1 MKVLLVHAPIFFSR
15 RSRSALEH
23 VSNASPP
30 LGLAYL
36 AAMVEPEAEVEII
49 DAQGMS
55 EEMVKEKVRRTPA
68 SVVGISAST
77 VSIRNAARIAGWVKE
92 VQADCTTV
100 VGGPHVTAAPL
111 ETMEVFPVFDFGVA
125 GDGEVIF
132 RDLVR
137 AVGEGK
143 DRRSVPGVMYRDS
156 GSGVKANPPPPPI
169 PLDEIPF
176 PAWHLLP
183 PFDFYRFNPS
193 AYRRHPHA
201 MVIASRG
208 CPYQCIFCHAGRF
221 RQALQYRSPRNIVDE
236 IESLV
241 RTYGIREVK
250 FGDELFAVNT
260 SWVGKI
266 CEELRQ
272 RKLDVIWACEAR
284 ANTMTPEFARLL
296 KSGGCWQVTIGIE
309 SGSPRI
315 LERIKKKITREQVK
329 NTVRWAHE
337 AGLAV
342 RAFFMLGFPFEDRSD
357 MLQTIDFAVES
368 GVDDASFGFVVPFP
382 GTELYELCEEL
393 GYFGKNGWLEFDSVL
408 NRPGCPP
415 KGIPEDEMMALLKR
429 AYHRFFLR
437 PAYVARTIR
446 QIRAWDDVRRLWR
459 GARAVLSLRG
469 KAG

>member
-1 MKVLLVHAPIFFSR
+1 MNVLLIHAPIFFSR
-15 RSRSALEH
+15 RSRSSLET

-36 AAMVEPEAEVEII
+36 AAMIEREAEVEII
-49 DAQGMS
+49 DAQGLS
-55 EEMVKEKVRRTPA
+55 EEAVKERVRRTSA
-68 SVVGISAST
+68 SVVGLSAST
-77 VSIRNAARIAGWVKE
+77 VSIRNAARIAGWAKE
-92 VQADCTTV
+92 FHPDATTV

-111 ETMEVFPVFDFGVA
+111 ETMDVFPVFDFGVA

-132 RDLVR
+132 RELVR
-137 AVGEGK
+137 AVGHGH
-143 DRRSVPGVMYRDS
+143 DPCAVPGVIYRQA
-156 GSGVKANPPPPPI
+156 GSGLKVNPSPPPL

-183 PFDFYRFNPS
+183 PFKFYSFNPS

-221 RQALQYRSPRNIVDE
+221 RQNLQYRSPRNIVDE
-236 IESLV
+236 MEFLAK
-241 RTYGIREVK
+241 TYGIREIK

-266 CEELRQ
+266 CAEIRERN
-272 RKLDVIWACEAR
+272 LDVIWACEAR

-296 KSGGCWQVTIGIE
+296 KSGGCWQITIGIE

-342 RAFFMLGFPFEDRSD
+342 RAFFMLGFPFEERSD
-357 MLQTIDFAVES
+357 IVQTIDFAVES

-382 GTELYELCEEL
+382 GTELYELCQEQ

-408 NRPGCPP
+408 NRPGCLPRGMTE
-415 KGIPEDEMMALLKR
+415 KEMMALLKR
-429 AYHRFFLR
+429 AYNKFYVR
-437 PAYVARTIR
+437 PAYWVKTIR
-446 QIRAWDDVRRLWR
+446 QLRSLEDLKRLWR
-459 GARAVLSLRG
+459 GARAVLSLKGRP
-469 KAG
+469 A

>member
-23 VSNASPP
+23 VSNAAPP

-36 AAMVEPEAEVEII
+36 AGMVESEADVEII

-68 SVVGISAST
+68 SVVGVSSST

-92 VQADCTTV
+92 VQPDCTTV

-221 RQALQYRSPRNIVDE
+221 RQVLQYRSPRNIVDE

-315 LERIKKKITREQVK
+315 LDRIKKKITREQVK

-342 RAFFMLGFPFEDRSD
+342 RAFFMLGFPFEDRED
-357 MLQTIDFAVES
+357 MLQTIEFAVES

-415 KGIPEDEMMALLKR
+415 KGIAEDEMMALLKK

-446 QIRAWDDVRRLWR
+446 QIQTWEDVRRLWR
-459 GARAVLSLRG
+459 GARAVLSLKG
-469 KAG
+469 KAS